1 MSAESALARQILE
14 LFPGNKIEAIKLL
27 REYSGLGLAEA
38 KGVID
43 RLWTDLESAQKS
55 GRLSDDLV
63 TISLR
68 GSQVLSEPRAGFTP
82 APKMTFDFTQF
93 LPDRK
98 IDAIKFV
105 REQTGLGL
113 KEAKDLVDQ
122 QWPVHRP
129 GVSGHPEHEVRSSGI
144 PLVVWVAIVVA
155 LAAAAWYFLTK

>member
-1 MSAESALARQILE
+1 MSGESALACQILE

-38 KGVID
+38 KGAID

-55 GRLSDDLV
+55 GRLNDDLV

-68 GSQVLSEPRAGFTP
+68 ASQVLGEPSSGSTP
-82 APKMTFDFTQF
+82 ARRMTFDFTPF
-93 LPDRK
+93 LPNRK

-122 QWPVHRP
+122 QWPVHQP
-129 GVSGHPEHEVRSSGI
+129 SVSGHPEHEVRSSGI
-144 PLVVWVAIVVA
+144 PLAVWLGVVVV
-155 LAAAAWYFLTK
+155 LAAAGWYFLNK